1 MGKVT
6 LRCACSDYGKYRNLI
21 KPENGTFAEYLV
33 AKGDV
38 QTKVP
43 DNLSD
48 EEAAT
53 LGVSI
58 STVVCWIRHTPLA
71 GLD

>member
-1 MGKVT
+1 MI
-6 LRCACSDYGKYRNLI
+6 N
-21 KPENGTFAEYLV
+21 PENGTFAEYLV

-48 EEAAT
+48 EEATT

-58 STVVCWIRHTPLA
+58 STVVCWIRHTPLP

>member
-1 MGKVT
+1 MT
-6 LRCACSDYGKYRNLI
+6 Q
-21 KPENGTFAEYLV
+21 PESGVYAEYLI

-38 QTKVP
+38 QIKVP

-58 STVVCWIRHTPLA
+58 STVVCWVPHTRPLVRRRP
-71 GLD
+71 